1 MGFTDYFPIKYTALA
16 ALVLQNTFLVVFM
29 RLSRVQP
36 GPSYATS
43 TAVVCM
49 EVMKLLTCSG
59 VMFWQSNCNIGEW
72 MKLMKSETVEKPME
86 VVKIAVPSLLY
97 TVQNNLLYYALSHLD
112 TPTYM
117 VGYQTKILTTAIF
130 SVLLLGRRLTRQ
142 QWGSL
147 VLLTVGVSMAQLS
160 SKGDASKGENSMAGF
175 VAVIGA
181 ACTSG
186 FAGVYF
192 EKILKGTE
200 PIRSPCLSSLSC
212 PCCLPPNPSYHRLL
226 NATFLHIPLGAT
238 TSIWARNVQ
247 ICCTSIGLGLLG
259 VYMNDGTQVSTQ
271 GFFYGYNWIVWT
283 VVMLQAVGGLV
294 VAVVVKY
301 ADNILKGFA
310 ASFSIITRSVHF
322 SPLLPANRSL
332 CLLRPG
338 PYESL

>member
-1 MGFTDYFPIKYTALA
+1 
-16 ALVLQNTFLVVFM
+16 
-29 RLSRVQP
+29 
-36 GPSYATS
+36 
-43 TAVVCM
+43 
-49 EVMKLLTCSG
+49 
-59 VMFWQSNCNIGEW
+59 
-72 MKLMKSETVEKPME
+72 
-86 VVKIAVPSLLY
+86 
-97 TVQNNLLYYALSHLD
+97 
-112 TPTYM
+112 
-117 VGYQTKILTTAIF
+117 
-130 SVLLLGRRLTRQ
+130 
-142 QWGSL
+142 
-147 VLLTVGVSMAQLS
+147 MAQLS

-322 SPLLPANRSL
+322 LPPPPRQPFSPPSQARPVRVAVTLTPTPTLPTVASSVRSSSAGGPRSSSRGEPSWSCRACACTL
-332 CLLRPG
+332 TPLRPKRCSTSRQRKTSR
-338 PYESL
+338 PINPWSETRSKSIQSSVYSRMYIV